1 MQAAGIR
8 AFVGKLS
15 MDISS
20 RPTYVESSA
29 ESALSSANS
38 FVERCHQ
45 IVSNLAPTRRLV
57 EPVLTPR
64 FVPTCS
70 NELLDGLGKLSAA
83 KSLRIQ
89 SHMAE
94 AHDQVAWVRRERGSE
109 DIEVF
114 EHVSISVV
122 DHLLILT
129 QFEPESPVDTT
140 DDTSSLHVLNF
151 SSVVSR
157 SVAWHGDSALS
168 TLKRVLLSRTVSSS

>member
-20 RPTYVESSA
+20 RPSYVEPSA
-29 ESALSSANS
+29 ESALSSAKS
-38 FVERCHQ
+38 FVERCYQ
-45 IVSNLAPTRRLV
+45 NLPPSRRLV

-70 NELLDGLGKLSAA
+70 NELLHGLGELS
-83 KSLRIQ
+83 KSGLLRIQ

-94 AHDQVAWVRRERGSE
+94 AYDEVAWVKRDRGSE

-114 EHVSISVV
+114 EHVCVII
-122 DHLLILT
+122 LLYDPLD
-129 QFEPESPVDTT
+129 F
-140 DDTSSLHVLNF
+140 
-151 SSVVSR
+151 
-157 SVAWHGDSALS
+157 
-168 TLKRVLLSRTVSSS
+168 TLKLE